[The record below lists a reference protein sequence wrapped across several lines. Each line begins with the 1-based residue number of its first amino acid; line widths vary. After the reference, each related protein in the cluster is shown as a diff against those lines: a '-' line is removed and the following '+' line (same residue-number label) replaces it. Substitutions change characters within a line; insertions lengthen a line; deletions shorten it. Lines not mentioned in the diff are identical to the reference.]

1 MLARMP
7 SSRLAAAVVRDEAA
21 VSVDVGVAGWGGA
34 ARLSPLGVAPGAGIT
49 WNYRW
54 EGRALWRVLGR
65 ALGRIE
71 RVHWGVHWGVH

>member
-1 MLARMP
+1 M
-7 SSRLAAAVVRDEAA
+7 VRDEAA

-34 ARLSPLGVAPGAGIT
+34 ASVPGAGIT

-54 EGRALWRVLGR
+54 EGRALWRV

-71 RVHWGVHWGVH
+71 HVHWGVHWGVHAWLP